1 MSQINEVA
9 AFVRN
14 NVEFYEDRLQLALN
28 KMDRSRCPLK
38 MADRDL
44 YGEIIDVAC
53 EWFDDQEISIEND
66 MDWDEF
72 IEGDNGIIWQE

>member
-9 AFVRN
+9 AFVR
-14 NVEFYEDRLQLALN
+14 
-28 KMDRSRCPLK
+28 PLK
-38 MADRDL
+38 MADNDL
-44 YGEIIDVAC
+44 YGEIIDAAC

>member
-38 MADRDL
+38 MADNDL
-44 YGEIIDVAC
+44 YEEIIDAAC

>member
-1 MSQINEVA
+1 M
-9 AFVRN
+9 RN

-38 MADRDL
+38 MADNDL
-44 YGEIIDVAC
+44 YREIIDAAC